1 MKVNGTAV
9 NSFIFLGYV
18 MWGVLPKKNPNP
30 GGGFGLRPIGVKYAV
45 HDPRYLDFSAQPM
58 FILTFGG
65 K

>member
-1 MKVNGTAV
+1 
-9 NSFIFLGYV
+9 

-45 HDPRYLDFSAQPM
+45 HDPRYQDHVFVALPM